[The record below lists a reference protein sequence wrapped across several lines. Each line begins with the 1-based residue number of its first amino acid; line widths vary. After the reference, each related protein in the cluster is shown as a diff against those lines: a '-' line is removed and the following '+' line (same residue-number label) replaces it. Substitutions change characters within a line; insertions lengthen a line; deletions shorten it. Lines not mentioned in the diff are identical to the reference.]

1 MSSGTLKLL
10 AVGMVVLALI
20 AGVAAW
26 RISSQYSEKAR
37 VIATQQAAAREAQ
50 KTRTLLVVATKPIV
64 AFRPI
69 PADSLAL
76 SGVEVA
82 PQAYFTAVEDV
93 ADRTPFVDIDVGA
106 PITPRY
112 FGAVNQL
119 ARIIPDGTKALSF
132 EIDDVVAVGGFVR
145 PGDTVDVLLYVRGLG
160 TDSTSQARTLL
171 ESALVLGYEERI
183 IDRPEGADTSGE
195 GRRKRIRTAVLA
207 VPDEDVTRVMLGDSV
222 GTLRLA
228 LHGAQVLDGDEV
240 PQPDGELPLL
250 ADDATSD
257 EADAAEDSDVITL
270 AELTAL
276 KKQQKDDKPKP
287 PPRPAVYVYR
297 GNDIETVRP

>member
-20 AGVAAW
+20 AGIAAW
-26 RISSQYSEKAR
+26 RISNQYSEKAR

-50 KTRTLLVVATKPIV
+50 QTRTLLVVATKPIV
-64 AFRPI
+64 AFQPI

-76 SGVEVA
+76 TGVEVA

-106 PITPRY
+106 PVTPRY

-119 ARIIPDGTKALSF
+119 ARIIPEGTKAMSF
-132 EIDDVVAVGGFVR
+132 EINDVVAVGGFVR
-145 PGDTVDVLLYVRGLG
+145 PGDTVDVLIYVRGIG
-160 TDSTSQARTLL
+160 TDTTSQARTLL
-171 ESALVLGYEERI
+171 KSALVLGYEERI
-183 IDRPEGADTSGE
+183 IDRPAGADTSADA
-195 GRRKRIRTAVLA
+195 RRKRIRTAVLA
-207 VPDEDVTRVMLGDSV
+207 VPDQDVTRVLLGDSV
-222 GTLRLA
+222 GALRLA
-228 LHGAQVLDGDEV
+228 LHGAQVLDGDQL
-240 PQPDGELPLL
+240 PGAGDGGLPLL
-250 ADDATSD
+250 QDPAPTASDDT
-257 EADAAEDSDVITL
+257 AEDADTITL
-270 AELTAL
+270 AELTTL
-276 KKQQKDDKPKP
+276 KKQQDDKPRP